1 MIHSALLVTV
11 GVFVTA
17 FIAGFIVIMS
27 PFFSKGENTIFKL
40 ANFWARI
47 LLFIS
52 NIKVEVIGRENVL
65 VDRPQIFMV
74 NHQSNFDI
82 FIVQAYIPSQFR
94 WIAKKELFTIPIF
107 GPAMRR
113 GGAIEIDRQNR
124 VSAIKSLD
132 EAAQKI
138 REGKSVITFPEGTRS
153 RNGRIRPFKKGIFYL
168 AIKSGV
174 PIIPVSI
181 IGSRKIMPRRSLKI
195 HPGKITMI
203 IDKPIEAKD
212 YSIET
217 RDELIT
223 KVRDIIVNNFYDAMT
238 VPESGGK
245 ESR

>member
-113 GGAIEIDRQNR
+113 LGTVEIDRQNR

-223 KVRDIIVNNFYDAMT
+223 KVRDIIVENFYDGKIAS
-238 VPESGGK
+238 ESGGK

>member
-1 MIHSALLVTV
+1 MIYSALLVTV
-11 GVFVTA
+11 GVLVTA
-17 FIAGFIVIMS
+17 FIAGFIVIMF
-27 PFFSKGENTIFKL
+27 PFFSRGENTVFKL
-40 ANFWARI
+40 ANLWARI

-82 FIVQAYIPSQFR
+82 LIVQAYIPSQFR
-94 WIAKKELFTIPIF
+94 WIAKKELFAIPIF
-107 GPAMRR
+107 GSSMRR
-113 GGAIEIDRQNR
+113 LGTVEIDRQNR
-124 VSAIKSLD
+124 DSAIKSLD

-153 RNGRIRPFKKGIFYL
+153 RDGRIRPFKKGIFYL

-174 PIIPVSI
+174 SIIPVSI
-181 IGSRKIMPRRSLKI
+181 IGTRKIMPRRSLKI

-203 IDKPIEAKD
+203 IDKPIEVAN
-212 YSIET
+212 YSTET
-217 RDELIT
+217 RDELVT
-223 KVRDIIVNNFYDAMT
+223 KVREVIVKNFYDGKI
-238 VPESGGK
+238 VSESGGK

>member
-113 GGAIEIDRQNR
+113 LGTVEIDRQNR

-153 RNGRIRPFKKGIFYL
+153 RDGRIRPFKKGIFYL

-223 KVRDIIVNNFYDAMT
+223 KVRDIIVENFYDGKIAS
-238 VPESGGK
+238 ESGGK